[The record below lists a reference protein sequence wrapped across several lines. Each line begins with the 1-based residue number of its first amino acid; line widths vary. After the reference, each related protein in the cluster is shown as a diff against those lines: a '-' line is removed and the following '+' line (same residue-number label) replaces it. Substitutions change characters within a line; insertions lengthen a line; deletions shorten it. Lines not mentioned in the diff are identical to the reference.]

1 MKTNTYMIKTLTY
14 SSLAVATIAVIA
26 TFLTATSYTQ
36 LGIATIVYPLLVFL
50 AFKAFPRE
58 EAGNTN
64 FSVEIPIKPTV
75 TTHQEQE
82 STEEDSATLVDVSD
96 FSKRA
101 FLKMIGATGISYF
114 VASLL
119 NRRFESQFFGKV
131 AENGIIA
138 LEDSKGAKVDP
149 AQTHPTDG
157 YRISEVDDNAITFY
171 GFIKKG
177 GAWFIMREDTS
188 NGSFRYVKGDS
199 GFPSNWEGRK
209 TLNYDYY
216 HNVF

>member
-1 MKTNTYMIKTLTY
+1 MIKTITY

-36 LGIATIVYPLLVFL
+36 LGAATLIYPLLVFF

-58 EAGNTN
+58 ENNGHN
-64 FSVEIPIKPTV
+64 FSVEIPLKPIAKKTL
-75 TTHQEQE
+75 EPG
-82 STEEDSATLVDVSD
+82 TEETTLVDVSD

-101 FLKMIGATGISYF
+101 FLKMIGATGISF
-114 VASLL
+114 FLASLL
-119 NRRFESQFFGKV
+119 NRRFESQFFGK
-131 AENGIIA
+131 ATETGIIA
-138 LEDSKGAKVDP
+138 LEDSRGTKVDP

-188 NGSFRYVKGDS
+188 NGSFRYAKGDS
-199 GFPSNWEGRK
+199 GFPNNWEDRK
-209 TLNYDYY
+209 LLKYDYY
-216 HNVF
+216 HNIF

>member
-1 MKTNTYMIKTLTY
+1 MIKTITY

-36 LGIATIVYPLLVFL
+36 LGAATLIYPLLVFF

-58 EAGNTN
+58 ETENHN
-64 FSVEIPIKPTV
+64 FTVEIPKPAQKSILEP
-75 TTHQEQE
+75 TTDE
-82 STEEDSATLVDVSD
+82 ATTAVDVSD

-101 FLKMIGATGISYF
+101 FLKMVGATGISF
-114 VASLL
+114 FLASLL
-119 NRRFESQFFGKV
+119 NRRFETQFFGKV
-131 AENGIIA
+131 SEKGIA
-138 LEDSKGAKVDP
+138 VLEDTKGIKVDP

-188 NGSFRYVKGDS
+188 NGSFRYARGDT
-199 GFPSNWEGRK
+199 GFPTNWENRN
-209 TLNYDYY
+209 TLAYDYY
-216 HNVF
+216 HNIF